1 MGKRKV
7 HTLGDVHKNEVFLS
21 FEEMGNKYN
30 LCDIDLWRY
39 MQMKSCVST
48 LGGAIMKKAI
58 M

>member
-7 HTLGDVHKNEVFLS
+7 HTLGDVE
-21 FEEMGNKYN
+21 EEMGNKYN

-58 M
+58 L